1 MYPSRLTGHNNQVTA
16 LHPARDSAPPA
27 HSSSTTTTKLEHC
40 HSLVLAVLGLYG
52 LHSGDELR
60 DLTLQLLQLGAV
72 LVVLLLLHPQR
83 LHQLQLRLLQVQPRP
98 PRVVVTPCEGP
109 TATHLVTW
117 EGKKKK
123 SYVSFHSCVCHFRQR
138 RRFVSDLF
146 CTGCVSMSSLVCDR
160 E

>member
-1 MYPSRLTGHNNQVTA
+1 M
-16 LHPARDSAPPA
+16 
-27 HSSSTTTTKLEHC
+27 
-40 HSLVLAVLGLYG
+40 LAVLGLYG

-109 TATHLVTW
+109 TSTNLVTW
-117 EGKKKK
+117 ERKKTN
-123 SYVSFHSCVCHFRQR
+123 SYTSLHSCVCRFRQR

-146 CTGCVSMSSLVCDR
+146 CMECVSILSLVCDQ